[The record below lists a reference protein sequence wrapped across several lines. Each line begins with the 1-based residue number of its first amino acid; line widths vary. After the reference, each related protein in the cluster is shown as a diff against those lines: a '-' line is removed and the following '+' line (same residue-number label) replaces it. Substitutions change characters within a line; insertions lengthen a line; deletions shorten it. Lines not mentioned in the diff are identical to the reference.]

1 MPPRTASVVLDELTP
16 PPHPHLICEREEQLS
31 VMRRLLGEA
40 LGGNSRIAVVSGA
53 AGHGKTELLAALAEE
68 AGLAGVVHLSA
79 TASRMERYVP
89 FGVLAQLFRGVEL
102 PPAAAGHVAHL
113 LDRALSADAAN
124 VQDAVAI
131 PPRLFHQMGTALH
144 DLVKYVERPLL
155 ISVDDV
161 EYADTPSLLCLSSLT
176 RRLRAT
182 PLLLVLNELPSP
194 RRSSTLLRAELPP
207 EPVCHRVRLPP
218 LSLDGVRALLA
229 ARLGAGAAQALGT
242 ECLAATGGNPFLVR
256 GLVEDSIAA
265 TTRGPAPALSAGTL
279 FEQAVLG
286 CLYRCATSV
295 RTIARIMAVLHD
307 PRYVP
312 LLVQLPGTHPQSLN
326 LALGTLEET
335 GLLSDG
341 AWRHPD
347 ARTAVLHDMTPEAR
361 AELHTRIGTLLFKNG
376 APVTAVAH
384 HLVAAS
390 QIDNDCAAAVLLE
403 AAQEGLSTGDTT
415 LATDCLSV
423 AYRYDR
429 SKEHFTAT
437 TAMLFRTEW
446 RSDPRTAARRLPSL
460 LEAAR
465 CGLLT
470 GRHVAAPVDAL
481 LWFGRPRAALD
492 LLEQMERHARLRQDA
507 EASATLRRCRTTL
520 VLLYPAMAE
529 EEGDTTAA
537 AGESYVPP
545 AATRGQTLVELE
557 RVLRDG
563 PGPLSALCAEQA
575 LVSHRLDDDTLIP
588 LVLAVSTLIFNGVHD
603 SAEQWID
610 SLSAAARS
618 RSAPIW
624 QALFES
630 LRASLALH
638 RGDPAEAARLAER
651 ALAEM
656 PAAGWGIH
664 IGLPLTVT
672 LEAYTVLG
680 SHDRALAQLQVE
692 PPEAMFQTLLG
703 ACYLRARGNALLA
716 SGQSQAALDDFAA
729 VGELATR
736 WQMDVPA
743 LLPWRTDVARAHLAR
758 GELARARELAA
769 EQSVLVGPGHHE
781 ARSLTLRTLAA
792 TAPPQERIKLLGQAL
807 EAAQKCGNTLEL
819 AYTFSALSR
828 CHLDTGQYSKGRM
841 ALRRARQLAERSGVP
856 LPARTP
862 PEGGRRPQELAAVVT
877 GGEKLV
883 GVLSD
888 AEMRVVALAV
898 RGHSNRQIAAKLF
911 VTVSTVEQHLTRVYR
926 KLGIK
931 RRSDLA
937 LAVNGEG
944 GPVITTRRAS

>member
-40 LGGNSRIAVVSGA
+40 MGGNSRIAVVSGA

-68 AGLAGVVHLSA
+68 ARRAGAVHLSA

-102 PPAAAGHVAHL
+102 PPEAAGHVAHL

-124 VQDAVAI
+124 VQDSVAI

-218 LSLDGVRALLA
+218 LSLGGVRELLA
-229 ARLGAGAAQALGT
+229 ARLGPSAAQALDT

-256 GLVEDSIAA
+256 GLVEDTIAA
-265 TTRGPAPALSAGTL
+265 ATEWPAAPVLSAGTL

-326 LALGTLEET
+326 LALSTLEET
-335 GLLSDG
+335 GLLADG

-429 SKEHFTAT
+429 SKEHVTAT

-470 GRHVAAPVDAL
+470 GRHVSAPVDAL
-481 LWFGRPRAALD
+481 LWFGRPNTALEI
-492 LLEQMERHARLRQDA
+492 LEQMERHARLRQDA

-520 VLLYPAMAE
+520 ALMYPATA
-529 EEGDTTAA
+529 EEGDTAA
-537 AGESYVPP
+537 ADESYVPL

-575 LVSHRLDDDTLIP
+575 LVSHQLDDDTLIP
-588 LVLAVSTLIFNGVHD
+588 LVLAVSTLIVNGSYD
-603 SAEQWID
+603 AAEQWID
-610 SLSAAARS
+610 SLAAAARS
-618 RSAPIW
+618 QSAPVW
-624 QALFES
+624 RALFES
-630 LRASLALH
+630 LRAKLALH
-638 RGDPAEAARLAER
+638 RGEPAEAARLAER
-651 ALAEM
+651 ALAET
-656 PAAGWGIH
+656 PAASWGVH

-680 SHDRALAQLQVE
+680 SPERALAQLQVV
-692 PPEAMFQTLLG
+692 PPEGIFQTLLG
-703 ACYLRARGNALLA
+703 VCYLRARGNALLA

-743 LLPWRTDVARAHLAR
+743 LLPWRTDAARAHLAR
-758 GELARARELAA
+758 GEITRARELAT

-792 TAPPQERIKLLGQAL
+792 TAPPQERMKLLGQAL
-807 EAAQKCGNTLEL
+807 EAAQKCGNPLEL
-819 AYTFSALSR
+819 AYTFNALSR

-841 ALRRARQLAERSGVP
+841 ALRRARQLAEQSGVP

-862 PEGGRRPQELAAVVT
+862 PEAGRRPQELAASGT
-877 GGEKLV
+877 GGETLV

-888 AEMRVVALAV
+888 AEMRVAVLAV

-944 GPVITTRRAS
+944 TPGITTRRAS

>member
-1 MPPRTASVVLDELTP
+1 MPARTASVVLDKLPT
-16 PPHPHLICEREEQLS
+16 PPHPHLMCEREEQLS
-31 VMRRLLGEA
+31 ALRRLLGEA
-40 LGGNSRIAVVSGA
+40 LAGNSRIAVVSGA

-68 AGLAGVVHLSA
+68 AEGAGAMHLSA

-89 FGVLAQLFRGVEL
+89 FGVLAQLFRNVDL
-102 PPAAAGHVAHL
+102 PPAAAGHVARL

-124 VQDAVAI
+124 VQDAATV
-131 PPRLFHQMGTALH
+131 PPRLFHEMGTAMH

-176 RRLRAT
+176 RRLRVT

-218 LSLDGVRALLA
+218 LSLVGVRELLA
-229 ARLGAGAAQALGT
+229 SRLGPSAAETLGT

-265 TTRGPAPALSAGTL
+265 APEWPAPVLSSGTL

-307 PRYVP
+307 PRYIP
-312 LLVQLPGTHPQSLN
+312 LLVQFPGTHPQSLD
-326 LALGTLEET
+326 LALHTLEET
-335 GLLSDG
+335 GLLANGS
-341 AWRHPD
+341 WRHPD

-390 QIDNDCAAAVLLE
+390 QIDNDCAAGVLLE
-403 AAQEGLSTGDTT
+403 AAQEGLATGDTT

-446 RSDPRTAARRLPSL
+446 RSDPRTAARRLPAL
-460 LEAAR
+460 LDAAR

-481 LWFGRPRAALD
+481 LWFGRPSTALEI
-492 LLEQMERHARLRQDA
+492 LEQMEGHARLRQDA

-520 VLLYPAMAE
+520 ALLYPAAAE
-529 EEGDTTAA
+529 GGDATAT
-537 AGESYVPP
+537 AGGPYVPP
-545 AATRGQTLVELE
+545 AATRGQTLAELP

-563 PGPLSALCAEQA
+563 PGPLTALCAEQA
-575 LVSHRLDDDTLIP
+575 LVSHQLDDDTLIP
-588 LVLAVSTLIFNGVHD
+588 LVVAVSTLILNGMYT

-610 SLSAAARS
+610 SLTAAARS
-618 RSAPIW
+618 QSAPVW

-630 LRASLALH
+630 LRAKLALH

-651 ALAEM
+651 ALGET
-656 PAAGWGIH
+656 PAAGWGVL
-664 IGLPLTVT
+664 IGLPLTVA
-672 LEAYTVLG
+672 LEAYTALG
-680 SHDRALAQLQVE
+680 SHERALAQLQVE
-692 PPEAMFQTLLG
+692 PPEGMFQTPIG
-703 ACYLRARGNALLA
+703 VGYLRARGNALLA

-743 LLPWRTDVARAHLAR
+743 LLPWRTDAARAHLAR
-758 GELARARELAA
+758 GELARARELAT

-781 ARSLTLRTLAA
+781 ARSVTMRTLAA
-792 TAPPQERIKLLGQAL
+792 TAPPQERIKLLGHAM
-807 EAAQKCGNTLEL
+807 EAAQKCGNPLEL
-819 AYTFSALSR
+819 AYTLNALSR

-841 ALRRARQLAERSGVP
+841 ALRRARQLAEQSGVP

-862 PEGGRRPQELAAVVT
+862 PEAARRPQELAAAT

-883 GVLSD
+883 ALLSD

-898 RGHSNRQIAAKLF
+898 RGHSNRQIAGKLF

-931 RRSDLA
+931 RRSDLV

-944 GPVITTRRAS
+944 APGATARRAS